1 MRNYRALLNLLWR
14 AGLFLIGHH
23 YYPLQADLFAVTLAV
38 IFVCLGLQIYFKP
51 VKGKREAIERYKKR
65 HGIPLECPHD
75 VDRMLEEGFFK
86 P

>member
-1 MRNYRALLNLLWR
+1 MWLSLLQM

-23 YYPLQADLFAVTLAV
+23 YYPIQADLFTALFAV
-38 IFVCLGLQIYFKP
+38 IFLCFGFRIYFMP

-65 HGIPLECPHD
+65 HGIPLECPHKID
-75 VDRMLEEGFFK
+75 HLLEEGFFK